1 MARIVIRPARPD
13 EHERLS
19 QIAWAAKA
27 HWGYDAADMA
37 AWRES
42 LTLTPASLAQG
53 PARVVEVAG
62 QVVAFGQLLPQGRE
76 ADLDHLWVLP
86 AYMGTGLGRR
96 LLEALLHEAAE
107 QGCTRVTVDADPF
120 AEGFYLA
127 CGAVRVGECPAP
139 LRHEPARVR
148 PQLYFVPKMR
158 SPASPSPGTM

>member
-1 MARIVIRPARPD
+1 MARISIRPARPD

-27 HWGYDAADMA
+27 HWGYDDADMA

-42 LTLTPASLAQG
+42 LTITPQSLAQG

-62 QVVAFGQLLPQGRE
+62 RVVAFGQLVLQGE
-76 ADLDHLWVLP
+76 DADLEHLWVLP
-86 AYMGTGLGRR
+86 ACMGTGLGRR
-96 LLEALLHEAAE
+96 LLETLLHEAAE
-107 QGCTRVTVDADPF
+107 QGYARVTVDADPF

-139 LRHEPARVR
+139 TRHQPARVR